1 MHGGGG
7 GGGGGFGGGG
17 SGEDK
22 DPWEVSEGGYCLTQI
37 CMYNAMYICCMYM
50 YSSLDLLADPLTGFN
65 SNFLPRKCVIL
76 FNS

>member
-37 CMYNAMYICCMYM
+37 CTMYCILYVFFIR
-50 YSSLDLLADPLTGFN
+50 LTCR
-65 SNFLPRKCVIL
+65 PPYWI
-76 FNS
+76 